1 MAHSV
6 SALYLLWKWINFSP
20 QDCQCNITPKTKFK
34 KKKKNCREEELEYLS
49 IFFFFPLLNSGLDS
63 RREEKKIIVSILAP
77 EGPHY
82 WVG

>member
-6 SALYLLWKWINFSP
+6 SALDLLWEWINFSP
-20 QDCQCNITPKTKFK
+20 QDWQCNITPKTKLK

-49 IFFFFPLLNSGLDS
+49 IFFFPLLNSGLDS